1 MTQDDKQ
8 FMSQFLIVLGG
19 LVVFTVVIFV
29 IARVLMSYNTVDYG
43 PMIEKQ
49 VAERTA
55 PVGEAHSGE
64 VPKATQTAAA
74 GGGSAAG
81 EQTYAQVC
89 SSCHD
94 SGASGAPKITAKADW
109 ESRIKQGKQT
119 LYDHAINGIGAM
131 PAKGGDPSLSDEE
144 VQAAVDYIVA
154 TVSGGGQTA
163 KAAGGKA
170 KTGQSQQASA
180 PSGAPPADIA
190 QAAQRGASP
199 EGKST
204 YQAMCSSCH
213 DSGALGAPMVTDK
226 AQWQARIAI
235 GAEALYSSAING
247 VGAMPAKGGHSQL
260 SEDEVKGA
268 VDYIIAQVSGGKAS
282 GGQAKSGQTKQASAT
297 SGAAPADVAQAAQ
310 RGASPEGKSTYQAM
324 CSSCHD
330 SGALG
335 APMVTDKA
343 AWKARIVKG
352 PQALYT
358 SAIGGIGA
366 MPAKGGHSQLSE
378 DEVKGAVDYII
389 AQVSNAKAAGANDSA
404 KSSTEAGGKNAPSN
418 KAGGKAGTAAGAS
431 MTAGK
436 KTYESVCASCH
447 GTGMAGAPK
456 YGDKAAWASHLKEG
470 KTHLY
475 ETAIN
480 GGGAMPPKGG
490 NPQLSDEDVKAA
502 VDYML
507 NAVQ

>member
-1 MTQDDKQ
+1 MNQDDKQ
-8 FMSQFLIVLGG
+8 FMSQFVIVFGA

-29 IARVLMSYNTVDYG
+29 IARVLMSYNSVDYG
-43 PMIEKQ
+43 PMVEKQ

-64 VPKATQTAAA
+64 VPKAAQTAAS
-74 GGGSAAG
+74 GGGSAGG

-94 SGASGAPKITAKADW
+94 SGASGAPMITDKGNWAA
-109 ESRIKQGKQT
+109 RIKQGKQT

-144 VQAAVDYIVA
+144 VQAAVDHIVA

-163 KAAGGKA
+163 KAAGG
-170 KTGQSQQASA
+170 QSKSRQTQQGSA
-180 PSGAPPADIA
+180 TSGAPPAGIA
-190 QAAQRGASP
+190 QAAERGASLDS
-199 EGKST
+199 EST

-226 AQWQARIAI
+226 AQWQARVAM

-268 VDYIIAQVSGGKAS
+268 VDYIIAQVS
-282 GGQAKSGQTKQASAT
+282 
-297 SGAAPADVAQAAQ
+297 
-310 RGASPEGKSTYQAM
+310 
-324 CSSCHD
+324 
-330 SGALG
+330 
-335 APMVTDKA
+335 
-343 AWKARIVKG
+343 
-352 PQALYT
+352 
-358 SAIGGIGA
+358 
-366 MPAKGGHSQLSE
+366 
-378 DEVKGAVDYII
+378 
-389 AQVSNAKAAGANDSA
+389 NAKAAGESDSA
-404 KSSTEAGGKNAPSN
+404 KSSSGAAGKNAPSN
-418 KAGGKAGTAAGAS
+418 KAGGKAGAAAGAT
-431 MTAGK
+431 MAAGK
-436 KTYESVCASCH
+436 KTYKSVCSSCH

-456 YGDKAAWASHLKEG
+456 YGDKAAWASRVKKGEAQ
-470 KTHLY
+470 LY
-475 ETAIN
+475 KSALN
-480 GGGAMPPKGG
+480 GIGAMPPKGG